1 MQATTRR
8 FDPGKHR
15 NGRDRP
21 ASGGAVEGG
30 DRVASVTL
38 TLVVVYRAPGSS
50 PTWASAGAARGAGH
64 TRRSSAKRG
73 RGHAFSTVRPSIPIL
88 ISICLARLPPPH
100 STPFQRNGLAPL
112 YRPPPA
118 PHRHRLAPSRPPILS
133 RPSHRSGSQ
142 RNRSI
147 RP

>member
-30 DRVASVTL
+30 GDRN
-38 TLVVVYRAPGSS
+38 G
-50 PTWASAGAARGAGH
+50 
-64 TRRSSAKRG
+64 RSWS
-73 RGHAFSTVRPSIPIL
+73 FTVRR
-88 ISICLARLPPPH
+88 APPPH
-100 STPFQRNGLAPL
+100 GQAQARHGEQGTRGVVAPSEAAATPSPPFVRPFPFSFPFASLAFLLPTPLSTPFQRNGLAPL